1 MYLAAIIVILIISAL
16 LVLTILMQNSKGGG
30 VNQAMGGA
38 STQLMGVQKTGDIL
52 EKLTWG
58 FAISILALCLSTS
71 FLIDKGD
78 GQNTLET
85 ETIRRANEETVQTP
99 QQAPAQQ
106 TPAQPETPAK

>member
-16 LVLTILMQNSKGGG
+16 LVITILMQNSKGGG
-30 VNQAMGGA
+30 VNQAMGA
-38 STQLMGVQKTGDIL
+38 STQLMGVAKTGDIL

-85 ETIRRANEETVQTP
+85 ETIRRANEETIQRP

-106 TPAQPETPAK
+106 QQAPAEEQAPK